1 MSPNLR
7 ETLTASSRWTIPV
20 LAALTFIVCYLRGF
34 VFPHTP
40 ILLWGDQL
48 GFATKGA
55 RLLRGELPYRD
66 FFEFLTPGTDLVY
79 AALFRFLGASPWIAN
94 LTMAFLAAAMT
105 TMMTWC
111 AMRLM
116 RGAIVVLPAVLMM
129 GFVLYGSLDATHH
142 WFSTVL
148 IMGAVCVLFNCAST
162 WRIATAGA
170 FIGLAATFT
179 QTKGAAM
186 AVGLMVYFI
195 WLSQRENSGA
205 ARCWRRCLVFA
216 SSALLIFAA
225 INGPFILAAGVHRWV
240 EDVIVFPARYF
251 GSVPI
256 NNWRGTWPEF
266 RHRAGALKWVCF
278 PFLYCALPLTYMAF
292 FVAMRRRSNAASDD
306 NPAERWDRL
315 LLIAIAGIAMLAVM
329 MPALS
334 IRRIS
339 CVSPPAMILL
349 AWLLSRDGKMRRCI
363 AIGLGTV
370 SLAVTLSQVS
380 VMQLRP
386 GQFVT
391 LPTGRTAIP
400 DAVNYEVYRWMA
412 EHTRPGQWYFGLSP
426 FTLPLGLRD
435 AAPVE
440 GLGPGD
446 YSRPEQVAA
455 AITALEKTQPPL
467 MLLLPEQYLLYQ
479 QAIGANHLRP
489 FYEYLYRHYKRTQRF
504 SNGFEAWERIAN

>member
-1 MSPNLR
+1 M
-7 ETLTASSRWTIPV
+7 IPA

-55 RLLRGELPYRD
+55 RLLHGELPYRD

-79 AALFRFLGASPWIAN
+79 AALFRLLGASPWIPN
-94 LTMAFLAAAMT
+94 LVMTFLAAAMT
-105 TMMTWC
+105 AMMTWC
-111 AMRLM
+111 SMRLM
-116 RGAIVVLPAVLMM
+116 RGAIVVLPALFMT

-142 WFSTVL
+142 WFSTVA
-148 IMGAVCVLFNCAST
+148 IMGAVCVLFNGASA
-162 WRIATAGA
+162 WRIAVAGA
-170 FIGLAATFT
+170 LIGFAASFT

-195 WLSQRENSGA
+195 WLSARESSA
-205 ARCWRRCLVFA
+205 AAQDWRQGWKQCLLFA

-225 INGPFILAAGVHRWV
+225 INGPFILAAGVHRWI

-266 RHRAGALKWVCF
+266 RHRAGALKWICF
-278 PFLYCALPLTYMAF
+278 PFIYCAVPLAYIGVF
-292 FVAMRRRSNAASDD
+292 IVMRRKSNDASDA
-306 NPAERWDRL
+306 NPADRCDRL

-349 AWLLSRDGKMRRCI
+349 AWLLSRDGRLRRCI

-370 SLAVTLSQVS
+370 SLAVALSQVG

-386 GQFVT
+386 GQFIT

-400 DAVNYEVYRWMA
+400 DATNFEVYRWTA

-446 YSRPEQVAA
+446 YARPEQVAA
-455 AITALEKTQPPL
+455 AIAALEKTRPL
-467 MLLLPEQYLLYQ
+467 LIMVLPEQYFLYQ
-479 QAIGANHLRP
+479 QAMGANHLQP
-489 FYEYLYRHYKRTQRF
+489 FYEYLYQHYKRTQRF
-504 SNGFEAWERIAN
+504 SNGFEAWERIDS